1 MCKGWALQVVRRRP
15 DTAGS
20 PWCPYPAGMM
30 DSPGENNDMS
40 SLPGNVG
47 ARRHSDPGRAWR
59 PRKEDPTHT
68 GRVVTPTFDQTR
80 GGLLKVSGFE
90 SQIGQ

>member
-1 MCKGWALQVVRRRP
+1 MQGVGFTGGPEEARHGGISMVPLSGGR
-15 DTAGS
+15 
-20 PWCPYPAGMM
+20 M